1 MKMSKSFKNHNFKDM
16 TAEQSIFTKCAY
28 CEQAYVDCTDKNTGM
43 LGECSI
49 GKDRDE
55 QLKEEA
61 ILLAKAI
68 RILRDE

>member
-1 MKMSKSFKNHNFKDM
+1 MSKSFKNHNFKDM
-16 TAEQSIFTKCAY
+16 TAEQSIFAKCAY
-28 CEQAYVDCTDKNTGM
+28 CEQRYIDCTDNNTGM
-43 LGECSI
+43 LDECPV
-49 GKDRDE
+49 GKDRDL